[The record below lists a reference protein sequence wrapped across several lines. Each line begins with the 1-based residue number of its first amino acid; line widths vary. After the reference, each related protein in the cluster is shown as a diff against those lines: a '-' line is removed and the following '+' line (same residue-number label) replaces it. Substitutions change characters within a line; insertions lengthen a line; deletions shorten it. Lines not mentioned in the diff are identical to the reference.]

1 MNQTNDLLLVIGIR
15 KTVGGK
21 QTIYFDPCSIMVILY
36 WRCNIRVGLPKPPPP
51 WAVNLNQHLYRTQLG
66 KIIIKS
72 NATKNFISLYDI
84 TKKVRDQETTANKV
98 YCLAEIFLWLYGS
111 KVSCFIFQN
120 IAILVTRRRRATLL
134 LLVSNQGNDLVL
146 VFGIR
151 ITVGDKQTIYFD

>member
-1 MNQTNDLLLVIGIR
+1 MGCESEPA
-15 KTVGGK
+15 
-21 QTIYFDPCSIMVILY
+21 FSS
-36 WRCNIRVGLPKPPPP
+36 
-51 WAVNLNQHLYRTQLG
+51 AQLG
-66 KIIIKS
+66 KIITKS

-98 YCLAEIFLWLYGS
+98 YCLAEIFLWSYGS

-120 IAILVTRRRRATLL
+120 IAILVTHRRRATLL

-151 ITVGDKQTIYFD
+151 ITVGDKQTIYFDQSGIMLIL

>member
-1 MNQTNDLLLVIGIR
+1 M
-15 KTVGGK
+15 
-21 QTIYFDPCSIMVILY
+21 
-36 WRCNIRVGLPKPPPP
+36 
-51 WAVNLNQHLYRTQLG
+51 
-66 KIIIKS
+66 IITKS

-98 YCLAEIFLWLYGS
+98 YCLAEFFLWSYGS

-120 IAILVTRRRRATLL
+120 IAILVTRRISATLL

-151 ITVGDKQTIYFD
+151 ITVGDRVTTHQESGRKWEGNSFQMRFRRNRRNISVFDKEFEKEFYKEFWKELILAVITFNILF